1 MLRPVYTRSLLL
13 LLLRI
18 WSVNSKWPTRRAAP
32 TFFFSFSFFLFLSL
46 GRRWIK
52 ASRSDWSRAL
62 ERVQRR
68 RDDGDRSGGR

>member
-32 TFFFSFSFFLFLSL
+32 TFFFFLF
-46 GRRWIK
+46 RFFFF
-52 ASRSDWSRAL
+52 SRS
-62 ERVQRR
+62 VG
-68 RDDGDRSGGR
+68 DG